1 MTQDKKYT
9 KSEFISSIR
18 SEYPQYSNIDDET
31 LYTKILDK
39 YPVYKN
45 QITEEGEVLKKKEEP
60 TPSQEESLDF
70 TSAQDSSDIKKKVF
84 EEEYD
89 KGDYEFDDRF
99 SAGANEVMASISRI
113 PAFITEQ
120 VATVIGAFDSDF
132 KDQLNSMT
140 REQRDAFLGSMP
152 MTPGGGSMGGMT
164 KVSEEYSKEAE
175 KIRSSFDKFDTSI
188 TEDIAA
194 GDLGQATGRLFNE
207 AVGAIPSMIQAFVP
221 GVGIASIGL
230 GSAAQKSKELQDRGY
245 DLGLKTSANS
255 IISGTAEGLSDL
267 VTKKIGG
274 RFFDSLAGKGKDYVV
289 KSVGNFAKSF
299 GIDFA
304 EEGASETISLLVSK
318 LADYR
323 ISGDKE
329 AFNNTLY
336 EFTDTFLVGGFA
348 TGPLSGGKIGIDVVR
363 QNSRKRAVNKKV
375 KDSKY
380 KSISDAFSSNNMD
393 EIDSDQTNITKSK
406 GAKEI
411 LKFELDEKVNQKV
424 ITREDAD
431 SRLKSFEEVS
441 ALAKETEGLDLTSE
455 KEQQATNLIREKRK
469 LEKTIEGKDENL
481 VTPQKNRIE
490 EINEELSKVQEEEVV
505 EEVTQPETT
514 EEAVKE
520 ELVKPELEQKLTY
533 QTSNQTQVTVD
544 ESGKFQEA
552 VDLKTGKK
560 RTKETARKAQN
571 ELIAQ
576 RDYTTGKSAFEGKQE
591 GEVQEAEVSDLIA
604 SESENAQEI
613 AQEYQKKKEEGLTLD
628 PVIEA
633 FVGKYK
639 VSSKSIKRYYGGKDD
654 LPKILGYLK
663 GRKGQKATPLDKIAL
678 EVSEVSGVEV
688 SPEQL
693 FSIMMDPKYK
703 SNTKPKEADIVT
715 ELRNR
720 FIEVTGF
727 DGTDSQI
734 DAIANQD
741 PSKLKP
747 VKEPIEVAEEQAEVK
762 EQAEVEEAIQQREE
776 VAKDEKLKVEEEVS
790 KSKTKGIV
798 GRVIDGFAKIKKQLQ
813 KKTKKHL
820 TAQGLQPDIIY
831 KEREKRDSNI
841 RMYQNR
847 IERTMKQVR
856 SALKTV
862 PKEQRDATMKEFDR
876 LFRGEIDKKN
886 AALSIEL
893 IAAAET
899 MRAQVDGL
907 STMLMESGYF
917 DNSKGIQA
925 IQDNIGKYVN
935 RSYRLFSDPNWAS
948 KVSEEVK
955 DNARKL
961 FRKQAAIRS
970 RQIQSKINKLSQEN
984 IDKSNDNKIADL
996 KKELE
1001 KVTSE
1006 QMIEQQINEILNK
1019 AEDNKFIVRG
1029 KDGRIDK
1036 DILKRRKDIPAEV
1049 RALMGE
1055 VTNPL
1060 QNYQNTVLK
1069 QAMLVFN
1076 YKFQR
1081 KIAEAG
1087 KSTFFTDGPTKEN
1100 TVQIVKEGNEAY
1112 PELAG
1117 LWTRPEIAETF
1128 KKKDPIGG
1136 WVDKFTKLSG
1146 AIKWGKTVGSIATHA
1161 KNIIGNHGF
1170 VLMNGH
1176 LDWNEFKKAGDL
1188 AWSEFTGK
1196 TTKEQQEY
1204 LDELI
1209 SLGIV
1214 KQSATLGDIKTIFTD
1229 KSFEEAYDRAIIDQS
1244 RNVAKGKES
1253 AAEFFRSTK
1262 AGKAVKRVVDKM
1274 NDAYQSEDDFFK
1286 IMAYGIEKNRH
1297 AEAMYGKSFENLTK
1311 QEAKKVNEIVAEKV
1325 KNTYPTYDRVPPIIK
1340 RLGRSPILGAF
1351 VSFRAE
1357 SVRTAW
1363 NTFIIAKE
1371 ELNSSNPGI
1380 RKIGAK
1386 RMGSFTVYTGL
1397 KLGLAAQ
1404 LGLAAKSLIT
1414 GGEDDESQ
1422 EYNDLKRFLPEWS
1435 QDSVISIIS
1444 KEPGKYRY
1452 IDMTANDPHAFLS
1465 ELIVAGS
1472 NEDDLLKILA
1482 EKVKTIYEPFLGKDL
1497 LFSFVSEV
1505 LANQKSSGA
1514 SVYENADNLI
1524 DKGHSVIQHAVKLLE
1539 PGTISTMKRISNA
1552 ATDEDKSL
1560 LGEFVGAFTGYR
1572 PVDSD
1577 VKLSYTFRVR
1587 SLRSEVS
1594 DQVKKY
1600 NRARYNEKS
1609 TKEEISETYEQVN
1622 KSYSDLIKQASDY
1635 TMSAIRLGVD
1645 SNEIS
1650 SVLKKQGFS
1659 KRDISYI
1666 FSGLDYVYVPSK
1678 MRK

>member
-1 MTQDKKYT
+1 MQDKITRDQLAKKI
-9 KSEFISSIR
+9 KSK
-18 SEYPQYSNIDDET
+18 YPQYNDMDDDA
-31 LYTKILDK
+31 LVNKIIQK
-39 YPVYKN
+39 YPVYKD
-45 QITEEGEVLKKKEEP
+45 QLIDEETEVIPESEELKKKEDS
-60 TPSQEESLDF
+60 TLEETDLVSERVK
-70 TSAQDSSDIKKKVF
+70 DSSDISKTIA

-99 SAGANEVMASISRI
+99 SAGANDVMASISRI

-140 REQRDAFLGSMP
+140 REERDAFLGSMP
-152 MTPGGGSMGGMT
+152 MGPGGSQMGGIT
-164 KVSEEYSKEAE
+164 QLSEEYTKEAE

-207 AVGAIPSMIQAFVP
+207 AVGAIPSMVQAFVP
-221 GVGIASIGL
+221 GIGIASIGL

-245 DLGLKTSANS
+245 GLGLKTSANS

-348 TGPLSGGKIGIDVVR
+348 TGPLSGGKIGLDVVR

-411 LKFELDEKVNQKV
+411 LKFELDEKVNQRV

-481 VTPQKNRIE
+481 VAPQKKRID
-490 EINEELSKVQEEEVV
+490 EINDQLSKVQ
-505 EEVTQPETT
+505 Q
-514 EEAVKE
+514 EEAVEEAVAE
-520 ELVKPELEQKLTY
+520 ELVKPELEPKLTY

-560 RTKETARKAQN
+560 RSKKATRDAQN

-576 RDYTTGKSAFEGKQE
+576 RDYTTGKSAFDGVPEGQDI
-591 GEVQEAEVSDLIA
+591 GDPSQFIA
-604 SESENAQEI
+604 NESENAQEI
-613 AQEYQKKKEEGLTLD
+613 AQEYKKKKEEGGILD
-628 PVIEA
+628 TVIDA
-633 FVGKYK
+633 FLGNYI
-639 VSSKSIKRYYGGKDD
+639 VSKESLKDYYGSTDD
-654 LPKILGYLK
+654 LKLIRAYTNKKK
-663 GRKGQKATPLDKIAL
+663 GKTAMPLDVIAM
-678 EVSEVSGVEV
+678 EVSEAAGREV
-688 SPEQL
+688 APSEL
-693 FSIMMDPKYK
+693 FDIMMDPKYK
-703 SNTKPKEADIVT
+703 SNSAPKEADIVT

-734 DAIANQD
+734 NAIAEQD

-747 VKEPIEVAEEQAEVK
+747 VREPIEVAQEQAAKQEEVEIEDKVEQAEEQARAEK
-762 EQAEVEEAIQQREE
+762 EAAVEP
-776 VAKDEKLKVEEEVS
+776 
-790 KSKTKGIV
+790 KTEGIT
-798 GRVIDGFAKIKKQLQ
+798 GRILDAF
-813 KKTKKHL
+813 KKTKDFLKKQATVHF
-820 TAQGLQPDIIY
+820 TAQGLQPDVIY
-831 KEREKRDSNI
+831 KERQKRDSNI

-847 IERTMKQVR
+847 IDRMRKDINSV
-856 SALKTV
+856 LKKI
-862 PKEQRDATMKEFDR
+862 PKDQRDSVMKEFDQV
-876 LFRGEIDKKN
+876 FRGELDPNKST
-886 AALSIEL
+886 LSDDML
-893 IAAAET
+893 AIAGR
-899 MRAQVDGL
+899 MRAEIDGL
-907 STMLMESGYF
+907 SNMIIESGYF
-917 DNSKGIQA
+917 DTKEGVEA
-925 IQDNIGKYVN
+925 IQKNIGSYVN
-935 RSYRLFSDPNWAS
+935 RSYRLFSESNWAN

-955 DNARKL
+955 ENARRF
-961 FRKQAAIRS
+961 FRRQA
-970 RQIQSKINKLSQEN
+970 IQEGRT
-984 IDKSNDNKIADL
+984 
-996 KKELE
+996 
-1001 KVTSE
+1001 VSE
-1006 QMIEQQINEILNK
+1006 QEIENQINEILNK
-1019 AEDNKFIVRG
+1019 AEDNKYIVKG

-1036 DILKRRKDIPAEV
+1036 DILRRRKDVPAEL

-1060 QNYQNTVLK
+1060 ENYQNTVAK
-1069 QAMLVFN
+1069 QAMLLFN

-1081 KIAEAG
+1081 KIAESG
-1087 KSTFFTDGPTKEN
+1087 SNTFFTKSPTKEN

-1117 LWTRPEIAETF
+1117 LWTTPEIAKTF
-1128 KKKDPIGG
+1128 EMPNPMNSHYDAF
-1136 WVDKFTKLSG
+1136 VKFSS

-1161 KNIIGNHGF
+1161 KNIFGNHGF

-1176 LDWNEFKKAGDL
+1176 LDWKEFTNAADL
-1188 AWSEFTGK
+1188 AMKEFIGK
-1196 TTKEQQEY
+1196 TTEEQRAY

-1214 KQSATLGDIKTIFTD
+1214 KQSTTLGDITSMYGD
-1229 KSFEEAYDRAIIDQS
+1229 KSFEEAYKRTIIDQA
-1244 RNVAKGKES
+1244 RNVASKKEKLSDLFKES
-1253 AAEFFRSTK
+1253 K
-1262 AGKAVKRVVDKM
+1262 AGKTTKALVDKL

-1286 IMAYGIEKNRH
+1286 IMAYGIEKQRY
-1297 AEAMYGKSFENLTK
+1297 AKALFGKDKADLTK
-1311 QEAKKVNEIVAEKV
+1311 SESDQVNEIVSEIV

-1357 SVRTAW
+1357 SIRTAF
-1363 NTFIIAKE
+1363 NTYKIALDEVNSKNKE
-1371 ELNSSNPGI
+1371 VA
-1380 RKIGAK
+1380 KIGAK
-1386 RMGSFTVYTGL
+1386 RLASAGLYSGL
-1397 KLGLAAQ
+1397 KITLATQIGLAAQ
-1404 LGLAAKSLIT
+1404 SLIF
-1414 GGEDDESQ
+1414 GGEDDESE
-1422 EYNDLKRFLPEWS
+1422 EYNDLRKFVASWS
-1435 QDSVISIIS
+1435 QDSLIAITN
-1444 KEPGKYRY
+1444 KEPGKYSF
-1452 IDMTANDPHAFLS
+1452 IDLTANDPHSFLS
-1465 ELIVAGS
+1465 ELIIAGR
-1472 NEDDLLKILA
+1472 DDNDSTPLLIDKLTA
-1482 EKVKTIYEPFLGKDL
+1482 LGEPFLGKDL
-1497 LFSFVSEV
+1497 VASFASEAF
-1505 LANQKSSGA
+1505 L
-1514 SVYENADNLI
+1514 VYNDKKLTTGEKGEKIMGQFFKLI
-1524 DKGHSVIQHAVKLLE
+1524 Q
-1539 PGTISTMKRISNA
+1539 PGTITTAIRLQKA
-1552 ATDEDKSL
+1552 ASGNDNNVFNE
-1560 LGEFVGAFTGYR
+1560 GIGAFTGYR
-1572 PVDSD
+1572 PVNVD
-1577 VKLSYTFRVR
+1577 VEKSYLFRTLDLKDR
-1587 SLRSEVS
+1587 KASFNGR
-1594 DQVKKY
+1594 Y
-1600 NRARYNEKS
+1600 NRVRYNEKS
-1609 TKEEISETYEQVN
+1609 TEVDLEKAYEEVNRDYSQMIKEAQELTQ
-1622 KSYSDLIKQASDY
+1622 
-1635 TMSAIRLGVD
+1635 SAIRLGVD
-1645 SNEIS
+1645 SNNIAS
-1650 SVLKKQGFS
+1650 ILKKNGFNP
-1659 KRDISYI
+1659 RDIAFI
-1666 FSGLDYVYVPSK
+1666 FSGKEYVYIPTK
-1678 MRK
+1678 TRR